1 MLRIKKQLALGLI
14 LVLPLSFAAGCA
26 SGDYRASS
34 KIKWDY
40 YAPADP
46 WPNQKLG
53 ICCFVYEDPP
63 DEQTVIARSEPR
75 PSSREVQETTAA
87 QSSLEAEKAKLAT
100 QLNAA
105 QAELAAKDRENQTLA
120 SRLEAAQAE
129 LSAKARLEKE
139 NAESAA
145 QLQAAKREL
154 AARSAQDEEKAE
166 LARQLES
173 ARRETE
179 KLKAAQA
186 DLALRL
192 GQDNEKADLARQ
204 LQEARA
210 ALRAQSAEESQ
221 AAELG
226 KQLEAARAELAAKG
240 ALEKE
245 KEDLARKLEDSRA
258 ALSQKSA
265 REAELDKAVKSMEQA
280 LEAEIAQKTGTVR
293 RGEGSFTL
301 ELADQILYESG
312 SERISPQGLKVLK
325 RVAGSLKEGGD
336 KIIRVEGHTDDVP
349 IRKSPPPRFRSNWE
363 LSAARAGNVV
373 QYLHEKE
380 GLKPTTLSAA
390 GYGPTRPAVP
400 NEDDATRAR
409 NRRVEIIIQP
419 VTQSTSVTAPRQ

>member
-1 MLRIKKQLALGLI
+1 MLRITKQLAFGLI
-14 LVLPLSFAAGCA
+14 LILPLITAGCA
-26 SGDYRASS
+26 SRDYRGSS
-34 KIKWDY
+34 KSKVDY

-53 ICCFVYEDPP
+53 VCCFVYDDPP
-63 DEQTVIARSEPR
+63 DEQTFVARSEPTA
-75 PSSREVQETTAA
+75 PSRAVQETTAA
-87 QSSLEAEKAKLAT
+87 HSSLQAEKAKLAG

-139 NAESAA
+139 NAEAAA

-154 AARSAQDEEKAE
+154 AARATQDQEKTE
-166 LARQLES
+166 LARQLED
-173 ARRETE
+173 ARKETE
-179 KLKAAQA
+179 RLKAAQA

-192 GQDNEKADLARQ
+192 GQDTEKADLTRQ

-221 AAELG
+221 AAELS
-226 KQLEAARAELAAKG
+226 KQLAAARAELAAKA

-245 KEDLARKLEDSRA
+245 KDDLARKLEDSRA

-280 LEAEIAQKTGTVR
+280 LEAEIAQKAGTVR
-293 RGEGSFTL
+293 RGEDSFTV
-301 ELADQILYESG
+301 ELADQILYDSG
-312 SERISPQGLKVLK
+312 SASIRPQGLKVLR

-373 QYLHEKE
+373 EYLHEKE
-380 GLKPTTLSAA
+380 GLKPTMLSAA

-400 NEDDATRAR
+400 NEDNAARAR

-419 VTQSTSVTAPRQ
+419 VTQSTSVVAPSP